1 MIKFMDADKKS
12 MYVDYDKLK
21 SRYESSFKIQLI
33 SIEQTSKGLMIKF
46 GIQYWKD

>member
-1 MIKFMDADKKS
+1 MIKFMDADMKS

-46 GIQYWKD
+46 GIQY

>member
-46 GIQYWKD
+46 GIQY